1 MYIYNIRKYERNQM
15 LLTVGC
21 DVTIHTNIGYR
32 TSLGLW
38 AATLFSVCMIFIILI
53 KTVGQSDH

>member
-38 AATLFSVCMIFIILI
+38 AATLFRVYDFHY
-53 KTVGQSDH
+53 SDKNCGTK